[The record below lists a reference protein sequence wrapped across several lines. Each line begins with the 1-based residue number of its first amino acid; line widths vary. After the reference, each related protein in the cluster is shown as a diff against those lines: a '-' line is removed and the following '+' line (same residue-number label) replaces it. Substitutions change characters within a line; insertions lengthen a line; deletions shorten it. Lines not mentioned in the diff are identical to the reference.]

1 MNLMN
6 LMQQLSGGMNPMGG
20 QCPGFGGQGSSGCGG
35 LPVDNFLGSP
45 APSAPWGASP
55 GYEGRPC
62 SRRPVTVRA
71 PGPRSQERRTPAQ
84 ASPRPGRGEQG
95 ATRTQQGRPAGPVD
109 GGALGRID
117 VERLVAVLPRNRRN
131 SARQHFP
138 IIIAEARRQGVSSRP
153 QLAYML
159 ATANHESGSGLR
171 MEEIAS
177 GRAYEGRRGLG
188 NTQRGDGMRFKGRG
202 YVQITGRRN
211 YTDWSRRLGV
221 DLVNNP
227 ELAEQPDIAAQIL
240 VGGMR
245 QGTFTGRRLDR
256 YINGNRMDFDGAR
269 RTIGG
274 GRGAERVS
282 EVARRL
288 LAAMR

>member
-1 MNLMN
+1 MVARNPETRPPG
-6 LMQQLSGGMNPMGG
+6 LS
-20 QCPGFGGQGSSGCGG
+20 S
-35 LPVDNFLGSP
+35 
-45 APSAPWGASP
+45 
-55 GYEGRPC
+55 
-62 SRRPVTVRA
+62 
-71 PGPRSQERRTPAQ
+71 Q
-84 ASPRPGRGEQG
+84 ASPTP
-95 ATRTQQGRPAGPVD
+95 TNNAG
-109 GGALGRID
+109 LGQLNL
-117 VERLVAVLPRNRRN
+117 ERLVSVLPRNRRQ
-131 SARQHFP
+131 SARTHFP
-138 IIIAEARRQGVSSRP
+138 IIIREARRQGVQSRP

-171 MEEIAS
+171 MTEIAS

-188 NTQRGDGMRFKGRG
+188 NTQPGDGPRFRGRG

-211 YTDWSRRLGV
+211 YTDWSRRLGM
-221 DLVNNP
+221 DLVNDP
-227 ELAEQPDIAAQIL
+227 SLAEQPEIAARIL

-245 QGTFTGRRLDR
+245 DGTFTGRRLDR
-256 YINGNRMDFDGAR
+256 YINGSRTDFDGAR

>member
-1 MNLMN
+1 
-6 LMQQLSGGMNPMGG
+6 MGG
-20 QCPGFGGQGSSGCGG
+20 QCPQFGGQGVPGCSGGF
-35 LPVDNFLGSP
+35 PVDNFLGSP
-45 APSAPWGASP
+45 APSAPWGGSP
-55 GYEGRPC
+55 GYNGGRPSLENRPSPGPTRARPSRS
-62 SRRPVTVRA
+62 SRRPDSGC
-71 PGPRSQERRTPAQ
+71 GPANSANPT
-84 ASPRPGRGEQG
+84 
-95 ATRTQQGRPAGPVD
+95 RPAAPVE
-109 GGALGRID
+109 GGSLGRID
-117 VERLVAVLPRNRRN
+117 VERLVAVLPRNRQN

-138 IIIAEARRQGVSSRP
+138 IIIAEAQRQGVTSRP

-188 NTQRGDGMRFKGRG
+188 NTQPGDGMRFKGRG

-227 ELAEQPDIAAQIL
+227 ELAEQPDLAAQIL

-256 YINGNRMDFDGAR
+256 YISGNRMDFDGAR

-288 LAAMR
+288 LAAMS